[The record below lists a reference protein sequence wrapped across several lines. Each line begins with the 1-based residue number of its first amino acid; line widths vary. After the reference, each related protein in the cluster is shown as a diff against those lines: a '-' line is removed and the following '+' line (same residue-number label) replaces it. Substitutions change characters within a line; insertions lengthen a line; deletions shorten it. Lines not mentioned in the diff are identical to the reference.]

1 MKDII
6 DLIGSSGA
14 RYRFRLWPQGAG
26 HLPMGGNY
34 AFVREEA
41 GGFAV
46 LTASA
51 IDDLSLTRSMHGA
64 TAAALG
70 ATHLFTRLNVSRAVR
85 TAEADDIAAYYNLGA
100 ETLVRPAKRGA

>member
-6 DLIGSSGA
+6 DLHGASGTK
-14 RYRFRLWPQGAG
+14 YRFRLWPPGAG

-34 AFVREEA
+34 AFVREEP
-41 GGFAV
+41 GSFA
-46 LTASA
+46 LLAAAA

-64 TAAALG
+64 TASALG

-85 TAEADDIAAYYNLGA
+85 TAEAEDIAAYYELGA
-100 ETLVRPAKRGA
+100 EQARPAKRGA

>member
-6 DLIGSSGA
+6 DLHGASGTK
-14 RYRFRLWPQGAG
+14 YRFRLWPPGQG

-34 AFVREEA
+34 AFVRQEP
-41 GGFAV
+41 GGFTLLAG
-46 LTASA
+46 AA

-85 TAEADDIAAYYNLGA
+85 TFEAEDIAAYYELGA
-100 ETLVRPAKRGA
+100 EQARPAKRGA